1 MLAKRTEQEPFEMFL
16 EMNFETKETA
26 AQLIH
31 FDLLDLF
38 SGIFWATVVNAHL
51 NAP

>member
-1 MLAKRTEQEPFEMFL
+1 MLTKLTEWEPLKMLKCFL

-38 SGIFWATVVNAHL
+38 SGIF
-51 NAP
+51 